1 MYQSAK
7 FKKKLSQCNNLSN
20 VRKLLDEDPE
30 KNNQLLK
37 ESCKLIITLMKG
49 IFSGLK
55 LNNNNLEP
63 RDTIEDNINSEFF
76 SGLKLDKNWHDMKL
90 LNHYLICHYY
100 QHILNIHVKSKS
112 IFSVKK
118 CGINNCSSYFAPQL
132 PPDMFST
139 LIPSTRPWNK
149 WNQWRPLQ
157 NIWQNLWYQ
166 NMRNISAI
174 KHYHQKIAWYTF

>member
-1 MYQSAK
+1 M
-7 FKKKLSQCNNLSN
+7 
-20 VRKLLDEDPE
+20 RKLLDEDPE

-49 IFSGLK
+49 IFSGLN

-63 RDTIEDNINSEFF
+63 CNTIEDNIDSGFF
-76 SGLKLDKNWHDMKL
+76 SGLKLDENWHDMKL
-90 LNHYLICHYY
+90 LNHYLIWHYY

-139 LIPSTRPWNK
+139 LYHLPDPETSEINEGHYKTFNKIYGTKTSEKFLPSNTITKRLHGIFFDSLKQHAN
-149 WNQWRPLQ
+149 NTQ
-157 NIWQNLWYQ
+157 NNTQFL
-166 NMRNISAI
+166 
-174 KHYHQKIAWYTF
+174 